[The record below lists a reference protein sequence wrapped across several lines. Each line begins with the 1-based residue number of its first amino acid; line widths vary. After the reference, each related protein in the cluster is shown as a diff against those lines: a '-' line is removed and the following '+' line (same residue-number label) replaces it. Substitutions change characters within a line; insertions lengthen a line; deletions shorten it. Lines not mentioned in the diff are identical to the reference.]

1 MTTPM
6 VKDINSTF
14 GAMLI
19 GSFITMVIYGITT
32 LQTYFY
38 YLSFPKDI
46 YWMKLLVALIWFL
59 DTLHVIFMCHS
70 IHFYLIT
77 GFGNPAALASGTW
90 SLYTSIAINVL
101 MAFVVQSFFT
111 QRIHEL
117 CPKSKRWW
125 VSSLIGFLVL
135 AHVCFGM
142 ETVAY
147 FFIKREFSRLRE
159 VSISSVLPFGVLA
172 ILSDILIA
180 MALCL
185 LLDSNRS
192 DFEDTNHLINKL
204 IVFAINR
211 CILTSAVAVIEMI
224 IFLILPNSFYPFA
237 IDFIIGKL
245 YANSLL
251 ATLNS
256 RVTLPRVGST
266 EQLDSTSF
274 NVASVVHNRGTESL
288 ALGTRGS
295 EDRQGLGGVLD
306 KESRH
311 NTTISTAHTSV
322 SRRTYPNTNV

>member
-1 MTTPM
+1 
-6 VKDINSTF
+6 
-14 GAMLI
+14 
-19 GSFITMVIYGITT
+19 
-32 LQTYFY
+32 
-38 YLSFPKDI
+38 
-46 YWMKLLVALIWFL
+46 
-59 DTLHVIFMCHS
+59 
-70 IHFYLIT
+70 
-77 GFGNPAALASGTW
+77 
-90 SLYTSIAINVL
+90 